1 MIALLRAVAGLIGWA
16 VGFSTLYAVQ
26 GLSCALGWDEA
37 PIIGISVARLIL
49 ILVYVGW
56 VGLLAWLC
64 WYLRPQGDR
73 PDLLARLA
81 TAGAVIGLVSMLYTG
96 MPVLAARTCA

>member
-16 VGFSTLYAVQ
+16 AAFSMLYAVQ
-26 GLSCALGWDEA
+26 GLACALGWDEA
-37 PIIGISVARLIL
+37 PVAGISVARMVL

-56 VGLLAWLC
+56 VGLLGWLC

-73 PDLLARLA
+73 RDLLAWLA
-81 TAGAVIGLVSMLYTG
+81 LASAVIGLASTLYTG
-96 MPVLAARTCA
+96 MPVLATRTCI